1 MLATSWELAGRPAS
15 LSPRPLP
22 QSIFFEVVEL
32 QKWVS
37 RGLEG
42 WWEWGEG
49 EEGSLAGTSYLRREA
64 TNGHSAL

>member
-1 MLATSWELAGRPAS
+1 MGTGRPAS
-15 LSPRPLP
+15 QPEPPAPFSKY
-22 QSIFFEVVEL
+22 FFEVVEL

-49 EEGSLAGTSYLRREA
+49 EEGSLAGTSCLRREA